1 MKKLLIVF
9 VFAAAF
15 LTASFGAGRIE
26 ISTRPMDT
34 RQRDEQW
41 MQAQRNQE
49 RQQQQRDQWQREQWQ
64 RDQHQR
70 AQRHEQ
76 SQEYDWWLQRHSR
89 DYDNRR

>member
-1 MKKLLIVF
+1 MKKLLIIF

-41 MQAQRNQE
+41 MQSQRNQE
-49 RQQQQRDQWQREQWQ
+49 REQQQRDQWQRDQWQ

-70 AQRHEQ
+70 AQRHER
-76 SQEYDWWLQRHSR
+76 SQDYDRWLQDHQS